1 MSTQIEDVKKRTRR
15 TRRNYAK
22 DWERLTFYLATVIR
36 IKDDDQATNTDWA
49 KGELKAYRDIQDYM
63 GQGR

>member
-1 MSTQIEDVKKRTRR
+1 MSTLIEDAKKRTRR

-36 IKDDDQATNTDWA
+36 VKDDPQAVISETT
-49 KGELKAYRDIQDYM
+49 KGELKAYRDIQSYM
-63 GQGR
+63 EGK